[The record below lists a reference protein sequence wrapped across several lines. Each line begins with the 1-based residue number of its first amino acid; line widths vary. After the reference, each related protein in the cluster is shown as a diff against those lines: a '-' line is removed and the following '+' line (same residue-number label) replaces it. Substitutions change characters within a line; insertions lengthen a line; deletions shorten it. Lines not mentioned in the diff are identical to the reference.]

1 MDAREFAL
9 ICIVME
15 MMVIIVINIEHRP
28 ALNFIFY

>member
-15 MMVIIVINIEHRP
+15 MMVIIVINIEHRHV
-28 ALNFIFY
+28 LNFIFY